1 LRNLQEETIKQ
12 SEAMAI
18 TYDIKKDVRYQQ
30 GREEGILEGKEKGK
44 KEGKEEGEEKKQLEI
59 ARNMKKAG
67 MSVEQIAEFT
77 GLTQARIKKL

>member
-1 LRNLQEETIKQ
+1 
-12 SEAMAI
+12 MAI

-30 GREEGILEGKEKGK
+30 GKEEGKLEGKI
-44 KEGKEEGEEKKQLEI
+44 EGKEEGEEKKQLEI

-77 GLTQARIKKL
+77 GLTKDLIQKL

>member
-1 LRNLQEETIKQ
+1 MTL
-12 SEAMAI
+12 

-59 ARNMKKAG
+59 AHNMKKAG